1 MKSKLICK
9 IEAIAVKFGAMVY
22 QSLPAHVAIVMDGNR
37 RWAKNKGLP
46 SFKGHEAGAKA
57 LEKIVEAAGELG
69 IKFLT
74 VFALST
80 ENLIKRSKTET
91 NYLFGLIEKV
101 IRKKVPLLDKNGAR
115 LNFIGDIQGLP
126 RGLQTSLQKSKERL
140 ASNTKLTLTI
150 AINYGGKAEIVSA
163 VQKIKKEPSEVTE
176 SDIEENLYT
185 TGLPDPDLIIRT
197 GGRKRLSN
205 FMIWQAAYAEL
216 YFTETLWPEF
226 DKEELKV
233 AIDAFA
239 EAVRN
244 FGQ

>member
-1 MKSKLICK
+1 M
-9 IEAIAVKFGAMVY
+9 AY

-57 LEKIVEAAGELG
+57 LEKAVEAAGELG

-80 ENLIKRSKTET
+80 ENLRKRSKTELG
-91 NYLFGLIEKV
+91 YLFGLMGIV
-101 IRKKVPLLDKNGAR
+101 VRKKLPLLDKNGVR

-126 RGLQTSLQKSKERL
+126 KELQTSLQKSKERL

-163 VQKIKKEPSEVTE
+163 VQKIKKEPSEVAE

-185 TGLPDPDLIIRT
+185 SGLPDPDLIIRT
-197 GGRKRLSN
+197 GGRKRFSN
-205 FMIWQAAYAEL
+205 FLIWQGAYSEL
-216 YFTETLWPEF
+216 YFTEVLWPEF

-233 AIDAFA
+233 AIDSFA
-239 EAVRN
+239 QRARN